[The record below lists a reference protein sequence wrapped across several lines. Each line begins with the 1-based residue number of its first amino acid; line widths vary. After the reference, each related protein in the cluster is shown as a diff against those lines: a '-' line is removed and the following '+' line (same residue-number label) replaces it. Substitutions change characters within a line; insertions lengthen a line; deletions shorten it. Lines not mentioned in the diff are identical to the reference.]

1 MAGKTESGVFGEGE
15 LKERIICKTE
25 CRRLEKG
32 GGEMARQTVSQG
44 SWFKGEPAWRMR
56 KRKRRPD
63 RW

>member
-32 GGEMARQTVSQG
+32 GGVE
-44 SWFKGEPAWRMR
+44 WRGR
-56 KRKRRPD
+56 LFHGIAS
-63 RW
+63 